1 MKADVI
7 LGLSYGDEGKGKVT
21 NSLLQEGGYDFC
33 VRFNG
38 SHNAGHTIYHESK
51 KIVTHSIPTGVI
63 KGVKSIIGPG
73 CVIDPDRLTKE
84 ISELKDSVGDHI
96 QDLIFID
103 KRVNLISKDHIE
115 KDTKDS
121 IIGTTK
127 RGNGPAYSDKY
138 ARSNTR
144 IENYTYKDRFNIID
158 LYQTLH
164 IDNPDCIV
172 LFEGAQGFYL
182 DIDWGD
188 YPYVTSSHCG
198 IGGVI
203 NNGIPP
209 QSLRRIY
216 GVIKAYDTYVGNK
229 KFQPDND
236 TLLNTIREEGKEYGS
251 TTGRPRQINYLDLN
265 KLIQSIKVNG
275 ITDLIVNKVDILE
288 KTDIWKVINYNQI
301 IDLKDKN
308 SFLTSLSN
316 IVKLNCDTVK
326 TIRFSFSPYE
336 I

>member
-21 NSLLQEGGYDFC
+21 YSLLQKEKYDYC

-38 SHNAGHTIYHESK
+38 SHNAGHTIYHNNK
-51 KIVTHSIPTGVI
+51 KIITHSIPTGVV

-73 CVIDPDRLTKE
+73 CVINPLRLVNEINDLKIQ
-84 ISELKDSVGDHI
+84 ISENI

-103 KRVNLISKDHIE
+103 KRVNLISPDHVDKDSR
-115 KDTKDS
+115 DS

-144 IENYTYKDRFNIID
+144 IENYEHKNNFNITD

-164 IDNPDCIV
+164 IDNPNCEV

-203 NNGIPP
+203 NNGVPP

-216 GVIKAYDTYVGNK
+216 GVVKAYDTYVGNK
-229 KFQPDND
+229 KFQPDD
-236 TLLNTIREEGKEYGS
+236 DILLDTIRNEGKEFGS
-251 TTGRPRQINYLDLN
+251 TTGRPRQTNYLGLN
-265 KLIQSIKVNG
+265 NLVQAIKLNG
-275 ITDLIVNKVDILE
+275 VTDLIVNKVDILE
-288 KTDIWKVINYNQI
+288 KTNIWKVINYNQI

-308 SFLTSLSN
+308 NFLTSLSN

-326 TIRFSFSPYE
+326 NIRFSFSPYE